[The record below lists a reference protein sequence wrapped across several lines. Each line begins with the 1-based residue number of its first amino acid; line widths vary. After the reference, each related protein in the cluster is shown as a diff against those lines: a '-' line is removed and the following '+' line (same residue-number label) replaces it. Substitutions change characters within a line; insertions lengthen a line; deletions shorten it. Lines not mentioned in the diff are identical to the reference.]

1 LPDRRPGADSGRAG
15 PRRPPVKAAG
25 VALAIAGI
33 AWHSWLGVRAKMAS
47 AEAAAA
53 AAAAAIASPPD
64 SDAAAG
70 AEAKPLLPSPGK
82 GASLRVHSSPAA
94 A

>member
-1 LPDRRPGADSGRAG
+1 MMPRG

-53 AAAAAIASPPD
+53 AAAAAAAPPD